1 MNFQGWGCHPIQ
13 GPISADGYLFL
24 SQCTPIVCGYAL
36 RNRTAKSRF
45 KMICTLNKMF
55 YWTKISFFFLFNA
68 FPIIE
73 TLEIQN

>member
-45 KMICTLNKMF
+45 KLICTLNKMF
-55 YWTKISFFFLFNA
+55 YW
-68 FPIIE
+68 
-73 TLEIQN
+73 